1 MLFHLYLQLVG
12 KVDQIDVKYAAQFN
26 KGPS

>member
-1 MLFHLYLQLVG
+1 MLYHLYLQLVSI
-12 KVDQIDVKYAAQFN
+12 VDQIDVKYAAQFN